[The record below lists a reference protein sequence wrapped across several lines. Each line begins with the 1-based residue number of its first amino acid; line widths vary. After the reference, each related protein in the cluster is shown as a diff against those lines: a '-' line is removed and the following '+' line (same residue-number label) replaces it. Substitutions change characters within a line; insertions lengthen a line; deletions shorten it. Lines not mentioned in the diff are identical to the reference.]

1 MHDRCADLR
10 MASDNTAAERAA
22 AIYKLMESAKLYGCD
37 SEDYLARVSTQIA
50 DYPSNRVD
58 PCDET

>member
-1 MHDRCADLR
+1 